1 MTPYQNVIQRKKK
14 KQMENHQS
22 IRIIMTSITY
32 TNSNKYFPQAQNQES
47 NKLDLI
53 NCCCLVFVLNGPP
66 VPKKKKK
73 KTNYHMK
80 LL

>member
-53 NCCCLVFVLNGPP
+53 NWCCLVFVLNGPP